1 MNRAKWIK
9 LNKSRYTQWD
19 SMERKAILWGSQKKG
34 LALPGGQLQ
43 KS

>member
-1 MNRAKWIK
+1 MKR
-9 LNKSRYTQWD
+9 T
-19 SMERKAILWGSQKKG
+19 AILYGSQKKG

>member
-1 MNRAKWIK
+1 MKR
-9 LNKSRYTQWD
+9 
-19 SMERKAILWGSQKKG
+19 MAILWGSQKKG